1 MVSLEK
7 DLLEKDWQERP
18 TGTTHGCP
26 PSHVHLPLGFGTACV
41 PSYQLTSCG
50 RIAVVPT
57 HKEIFISPFM
67 FFLLLH
73 PLLPAQEAA
82 HDLAFCI
89 SLALVPLDSAGG
101 DKVPKTLPALG
112 FSAPESVTC
121 SLFRYYFISVC
132 FKILLARYPL

>member
-1 MVSLEK
+1 M
-7 DLLEKDWQERP
+7 
-18 TGTTHGCP
+18 
-26 PSHVHLPLGFGTACV
+26 
-41 PSYQLTSCG
+41 
-50 RIAVVPT
+50 VPT

-101 DKVPKTLPALG
+101 DKVPKILPALG
-112 FSAPESVTC
+112 FSAPESATC

-132 FKILLARYPL
+132 FKILLARYPLRSSQYPHPQPPVGTDGSLFC

>member
-1 MVSLEK
+1 M
-7 DLLEKDWQERP
+7 
-18 TGTTHGCP
+18 
-26 PSHVHLPLGFGTACV
+26 
-41 PSYQLTSCG
+41 
-50 RIAVVPT
+50 VPT

-112 FSAPESVTC
+112 FLAPESATC